1 MNDRAQG
8 GSADLNKATI
18 ELMQNRRL
26 SGDDVKGVLQA
37 LNEVDK
43 AGRGIKVT
51 AKYLVQIFDYTK
63 GKTKQREQQ
72 ILSEQPMEQMF
83 AFNYSMINNQFKSN
97 ATSLSSVEFMNTTE
111 D

>member
-1 MNDRAQG
+1 M
-8 GSADLNKATI
+8 
-18 ELMQNRRL
+18 
-26 SGDDVKGVLQA
+26 
-37 LNEVDK
+37 DK
-43 AGRGIKVT
+43 AGHGLKVT

-72 ILSEQPMEQMF
+72 ILGEQPMEQMF

-97 ATSLSSVEFMNTTE
+97 TTSLSSVEFMNTTE